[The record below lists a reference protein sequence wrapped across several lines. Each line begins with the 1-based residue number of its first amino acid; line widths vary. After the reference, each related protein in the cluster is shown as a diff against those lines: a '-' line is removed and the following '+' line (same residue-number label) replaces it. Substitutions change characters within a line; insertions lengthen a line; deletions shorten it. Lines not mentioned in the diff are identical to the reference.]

1 MEQEIIALRGGGDL
15 GSGVACRLHRSGFRV
30 VILEVEQPL
39 AVRRTVS
46 FAQAVIDGK
55 ATVEGITAVRV
66 ATLAEVRQ
74 AWQDGHLPVMVDP
87 EVKDQRRAEAGR
99 HY

>member
-1 MEQEIIALRGGGDL
+1 MEREIIALRGGGDL

-39 AVRRTVS
+39 VVRRTVS

-55 ATVEGITAVRV
+55 ATVEGVTAVRV
-66 ATLAEVRQ
+66 CDAR
-74 AWQDGHLPVMVDP
+74 GGPPGM
-87 EVKDQRRAEAGR
+87 AGR
-99 HY
+99 ASAGHG